1 MAAVSVFSVSQV
13 DIVGSV
19 LHDNDRNA
27 SLLVV
32 GSMLNC
38 SGTTFSSSL
47 GTGLVLCNSH
57 AELHNSVFSNNSGGG
72 INSTK
77 STLTLVGTNTFMNNS
92 ADFGGGVST
101 IESSIYITGNT
112 TFLDNSVRT
121 SGGGVYLER
130 STWSCNGTMTFA
142 GNIVSASGFS
152 TSVAGTGG
160 GISALD
166 SEINLEGKSTFIDNV
181 AMYGGGL
188 VSFSSIVTI
197 RGSSNF
203 VNNSASYHGGGL
215 VAVAGSDLTLYGN
228 ITFTRNIAQQ
238 GAGINVQGSSIRC
251 SGYTSLMNNIAD
263 VGGGLASYSSIVT
276 MRGSSNFV
284 NNSATLGGGG
294 IAATEGSVLFL
305 NGSITIAHNIAHQG
319 AGINVQESSISCTGY
334 TSLMNNM
341 ADYGGGL
348 ISWNSI
354 IALRGSNAFM
364 NNVALSDGGGLVSVN
379 SIVTFRGSSNFV
391 NNSATHY
398 GGGIA
403 ATEGSD
409 LTLYGSS
416 TIAHN
421 IAQQGAGI
429 NVQESSIRCSGYTSF
444 MNNMADYG
452 GGLISWNSTVTLR
465 GDSNFVNNSATHFG
479 GGIVVAAGSDLTLY
493 GSSTFTRNIAQQGAG
508 MNVKESSIRCTGYT
522 SFMNNMADV
531 GGGLASYSSIVTMR
545 GNSNFVNNSATHY
558 GGGIAATEGSDLTLN
573 GSITIA
579 HNIAQEG
586 AGINVQ
592 ESSISCTGYT
602 SFMRNLADIGGGLVS
617 WYSITTLRG
626 SNTFVNNMALS
637 DGGGLESVNSTITMK
652 GNSSF
657 VNNSADGT
665 GGGVAVAYGTD
676 LNMYGSITFTQNKA
690 DLMGGGVFVMDSSIG
705 FNVLVNNLAGNNN
718 TFRRCTFTQNTAN
731 YGGGAFMVNS
741 SASFMEKTGFHN
753 NSAVFGGG
761 IHGSRAILEISET
774 VSFTENSATNGGGLS
789 LASGSQCFLSSN
801 TTVYFEANHAEQYGG
816 AIFVTDEPF
825 LYCTRDQPIGALYL
839 TREYCFFQP
848 LDLPNITAL
857 FILKNNTAEKAG
869 STLYGGMVDSCTLYA
884 VEYDPGEVFDALF
897 NIIRN
902 NNTSDELIFSSD
914 PFQVCPC
921 YDGHPNC
928 GQSEVAVTV
937 YPGETFSVPVVAV
950 GQRNGTVPSL
960 IRSSFDENGATI
972 RDLQE
977 AQSANN
983 TCTPLY
989 YTVSSTNP
997 LVTMSLLADG
1007 PCLDLG
1013 ESLQLNIHLKPCPI
1027 GFQLSEASEQCIC
1040 EERLQKYTNSC
1051 DIDDLTIDVDGNAW
1065 VGSDKTAD
1073 GAILHSHCPFDY
1085 CKSQSVRFTLNETD
1099 LQCNYER
1106 RGLLCGGCQPGL
1118 SLALGSSHCLQC
1130 SNAYLSLLVVF
1141 ALAGIGLVVL
1151 LLFCKLTVAVGT
1163 INGLLFYA
1171 NIIAVNQS
1179 VFFPSRDTNVVLNI
1193 LRVFIAW
1200 LNLDLGIEICFYDG
1214 MDAYTRT
1221 WLQFIFPVY
1230 VWVLVFTIIILCYYK
1245 TWAVRMFGRN
1255 PVAVLATLFLLSYA
1269 KLLRTIITAL
1279 SFTFPEYPDGSEVAV
1294 WLYDGNVRYLQG
1306 KHIPLFL
1313 VSMTV
1318 LLLLFLP
1325 FTLVLSLGQWM
1336 QAHSKIRLFSLINDH
1351 RVKAFL
1357 DAYHGPFRKE
1367 HRYWSGLLLV
1377 FRTCLFLLFAFNA
1390 LGNPNVNLLAII
1402 ICTAVLTLLTVFT
1415 GRIYVNWYLQ
1425 GLEASFVMN
1434 TLIFAATTLYFR
1446 SANGNQAALTYT
1458 SVGIA
1463 LVTFTGIIIYHVTI
1477 QLKDSCVWRDIIQ
1490 PKLQRHQRQWVAV
1503 PLEDPVADGDSDIA
1517 PPHTPTATFIDLRET
1532 LLEDSVPGVDENTLA
1547 EPERY
1552 NVQCHLQPTQTVVNL
1567 QQLIREDPANNVLP
1581 MIELH

>member
-1 MAAVSVFSVSQV
+1 MLTFKNISLLQIHFLRISSCSRGMVPALSAVSVSKVEILDSVFR
-13 DIVGSV
+13 
-19 LHDNDRNA
+19 DNGNT

-38 SGTTFSSSL
+38 SGTNFSSSL
-47 GTGLVLCNSH
+47 GTGLTLCNSR
-57 AELHNSVFSNNSGGG
+57 AELHNGVFSNNSGGG
-72 INSTK
+72 INSTN
-77 STLTLVGTNTFMNNS
+77 STLTLVGTNTFMNNT
-92 ADFGGGVST
+92 ADFGGGILA
-101 IESSIYITGNT
+101 IESSIYITEIT
-112 TFLDNSVRT
+112 TFLDNSVWT

-130 STWSCNGTMTFA
+130 SNLNCNGTMTFA

-152 TSVAGTGG
+152 TSVAGTAGG

-166 SEINLEGKSTFIDNV
+166 SEINLEGNSTFIDNV
-181 AMYGGGL
+181 AMDGGGL
-188 VSFSSIVTI
+188 VSFNSIVTI

-203 VNNSASYHGGGL
+203 VNNSANGTGGGI
-215 VAVAGSDLTLYGN
+215 VAAAGSDLTLYGN
-228 ITFTRNIAQQ
+228 ITFT
-238 GAGINVQGSSIRC
+238 
-251 SGYTSLMNNIAD
+251 
-263 VGGGLASYSSIVT
+263 
-276 MRGSSNFV
+276 
-284 NNSATLGGGG
+284 
-294 IAATEGSVLFL
+294 
-305 NGSITIAHNIAHQG
+305 HNIAHLG
-319 AGINVQESSISCTGY
+319 AGISVKDSSISCTGY

-354 IALRGSNAFM
+354 IALRGSNAFV
-364 NNVALSDGGGLVSVN
+364 NNMALSDGGGLYSVNSIVTIRGSSNFVNNSATDLGGGLVAAGSDLTLYGNITFTHNIAQAGAGISVKDSSISCTGYTSLMNNMAVYGGGLISWNSIIALRGSNAFVNNMALSAGGGLVSVN
-379 SIVTFRGSSNFV
+379 SIVTIRGSSNFV
-391 NNSATHY
+391 NNSATL
-398 GGGIA
+398 GGGIF

-409 LTLYGSS
+409 LTLNGSS

-429 NVQESSIRCSGYTSF
+429 NVQDSSIRCSGYTSF
-444 MNNMADYG
+444 MNNMADHG
-452 GGLISWNSTVTLR
+452 GGLISLDSIVTLR
-465 GDSNFVNNSATHFG
+465 GD
-479 GGIVVAAGSDLTLY
+479 
-493 GSSTFTRNIAQQGAG
+493 
-508 MNVKESSIRCTGYT
+508 
-522 SFMNNMADV
+522 
-531 GGGLASYSSIVTMR
+531 
-545 GNSNFVNNSATHY
+545 
-558 GGGIAATEGSDLTLN
+558 
-573 GSITIA
+573 
-579 HNIAQEG
+579 
-586 AGINVQ
+586 
-592 ESSISCTGYT
+592 
-602 SFMRNLADIGGGLVS
+602 
-617 WYSITTLRG
+617 
-626 SNTFVNNMALS
+626 
-637 DGGGLESVNSTITMK
+637 
-652 GNSSF
+652 SSF
-657 VNNSADGT
+657 VNNSADGV

-690 DLMGGGVFVMDSSIG
+690 DLMGGGVFVKDSSIG

-741 SASFMEKTGFHN
+741 SASFMEKTDFHN
-753 NSAVFGGG
+753 NSAVYGGG
-761 IHGSRAILEISET
+761 THGSRAILEVSET

-839 TREYCFFQP
+839 SREHCFFQP
-848 LDLPNITAL
+848 LDLPISTAL
-857 FILKNNTAEKAG
+857 LILKNNTAEKAG
-869 STLYGGMVDSCTLYA
+869 STLYGGMVDSCNLNLVGYI
-884 VEYDPGEVFDALF
+884 PGEVFDTLV
-897 NIIRN
+897 NITRN
-902 NNTSDELIFSSD
+902 NNTSEELIISSD

-928 GQSEVAVTV
+928 GQSEVAVAV

-960 IRSSFDENGATI
+960 IQSSFDENGATI

-989 YTVSSTNP
+989 FTVSSTNP
-997 LVTMSLLADG
+997 LVAMTLLADG

-1013 ESLQLNIHLKPCPI
+1013 ESLHVNIHLKPCPV
-1027 GFQLSEASEQCIC
+1027 GFELSELSKQCIC

-1051 DIDDLTIDVDGNAW
+1051 DIDDLTIDVGGNAW
-1065 VGSDKTAD
+1065 VGLDKTAN

-1085 CKSQSVRFTLNETD
+1085 CKSQSVRFTLNETN

-1106 RGLLCGGCQPGL
+1106 RGLLCGGCQPSL

-1141 ALAGIGLVVL
+1141 ALVGIGLVVL

-1163 INGLLFYA
+1163 INGLIFYA

-1245 TWAVRMFGRN
+1245 SWAVRMFGRN

-1336 QAHSKIRLFSLINDH
+1336 QAHSKVRLFSWINDH
-1351 RVKAFL
+1351 RIKAFL

-1402 ICTAVLTLLTVFT
+1402 ICSAVLTLLTVFT

-1434 TLIFAATTLYFR
+1434 TLVFAAATLYFR
-1446 SANGNQAALTYT
+1446 STNENQAALTYT

-1463 LVTFTGIIIYHVTI
+1463 LVTFTGMIIYHVTV
-1477 QLKDSCVWRDIIQ
+1477 QLKDSRVWRDIIQ
-1490 PKLQRHQRQWVAV
+1490 PKLQRHQRQWFAV
-1503 PLEDPVADGDSDIA
+1503 PLEDPVADVDTDIA
-1517 PPHTPTATFIDLRET
+1517 PPHPPTRTFIDLRET
-1532 LLEDSVPGVDENTLA
+1532 LLEDSVPDVEDKNTVA

-1552 NVQCHLQPTQTVVNL
+1552 NAQRHLQPTQTVVNL

-1581 MIELH
+1581 MIELY